1 MARQAR
7 TKKHRNNELRKMLE
21 NRKREIVGENQRPL
35 FRDDNVK
42 DEVDEV
48 EASVQ
53 EDIHL
58 TLRQMRAETLI
69 RIDAALRR
77 LDEGIYGNCKEC
89 REEISEVRLRALPFA
104 IRCKDCEDL
113 RESVENRQ
121 RALAAKRPF
130 IPGTLL
136 NAETDAD

>member
-42 DEVDEV
+42 DEV